1 MIRLGF
7 ALAATASLCA
17 YTSASAQTATPTV
30 AAYVEPVPMIY
41 TKIGFD
47 PADLDRSV
55 KPGNDFD
62 AYVNGKW
69 AAVTT
74 IPPQFPYYGVVTD
87 LRLGSDRDV
96 RKIVEELAS
105 SNPAPG
111 TLERRIGDSY
121 SAYLDT
127 KAIDAAGLAPAKPY
141 LDAIAAAPTADALF
155 ELMGKPGYPAP
166 LGFGIGAS
174 NADPDKYEVG
184 VGMGGLGLPDR
195 DNYLIDNQIGRAHV

>member
-7 ALAATASLCA
+7 ALAATASLFA
-17 YTSASAQTATPTV
+17 YTSASAQTAPAPATTPAAAAA
-30 AAYVEPVPMIY
+30 AAYVVPVAMKYPA
-41 TKIGFD
+41 IGFD
-47 PADLDRSV
+47 PAELDRAV
-55 KPGNDFD
+55 RPGNDFD

-69 AAVTT
+69 AATAS

-96 RKIVEELAS
+96 RKIVDELAT

-127 KAIDAAGLAPAKPY
+127 AAIDAAGLAPARPY
-141 LDAIAAAPTADALF
+141 LDAIAAAASADALF

-184 VGMGGLGLPDR
+184 VGMADLACP
-195 DNYLIDNQIGRAHV
+195 IATIT